1 MLAEPTE
8 RFLRELPAVRNAHE
22 ASLLLSRY
30 SRGLPT
36 RRAVFDYDVA
46 NPGLPGNDH
55 PEPLGVE
62 LGWPS
67 DVVRRW
73 VKNSMVLACPLIP
86 PCRKMRRPFTW
97 DLELE
102 NLGIRDELLPRPY
115 TVSAQQSLNL
125 IREVGVR
132 SGITVPV
139 HQPGGRT
146 GFVTWVSEDPIGQ
159 MQHWADRFAS
169 DLFLVAH
176 AFLERIDAMV
186 VIREGDVPHDC
197 PLTARERECLT
208 WVACGKTDGEIAII
222 IDRSAETARFHVRN
236 AVTKLDAASRSHAVA
251 KAMRR
256 GWLGPIE

>member
-8 RFLRELPAVRNAHE
+8 RFLTELPGARDVHQ

-30 SRGLPT
+30 SRSLLA
-36 RRAVFDYDVA
+36 RRAVFDYDVS

-102 NLGIRDELLPRPY
+102 NLGIRGELLPRPF
-115 TVSAQQSLNL
+115 TVSEQQSLNL

-146 GFVTWVSEDPIGQ
+146 GFVTWVSEDPLGRGR
-159 MQHWADRFAS
+159 HWGDRFTS

-176 AFLERIDAMV
+176 AFLERVDAIV
-186 VIREGDVPHDC
+186 TAREGAASRDC
-197 PLTARERECLT
+197 PLTKRERECLT
-208 WVACGKTDGEIAII
+208 WVACGKTDSEIAII
-222 IDRSAETARFHVRN
+222 IDRSSETARFHVRN
-236 AVTKLDAASRSHAVA
+236 AVAKLDAASRSHAVA